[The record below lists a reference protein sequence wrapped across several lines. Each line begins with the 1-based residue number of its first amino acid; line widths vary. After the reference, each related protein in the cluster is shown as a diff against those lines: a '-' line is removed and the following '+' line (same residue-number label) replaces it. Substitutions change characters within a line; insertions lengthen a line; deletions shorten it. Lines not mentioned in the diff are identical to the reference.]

1 VGLQGQSY
9 AIPTMQAG
17 VDTIRPYVDDFI
29 AFAKN
34 HPEKKFLFTQIG
46 CGIAGFSPVDIKQN
60 TTNRRNMP
68 AKSGTREIAISL
80 RDLSHPLYGN
90 AAPPIQTVRKRQG
103 QVAKLTV

>member
-46 CGIAGFSPVDIKQN
+46 CGIAGFSPEDIAPLFQE
-60 TTNRRNMP
+60 
-68 AKSGTREIAISL
+68 AVEIENIYLPRSFWNWLA
-80 RDLSHPLYGN
+80 
-90 AAPPIQTVRKRQG
+90 
-103 QVAKLTV
+103 